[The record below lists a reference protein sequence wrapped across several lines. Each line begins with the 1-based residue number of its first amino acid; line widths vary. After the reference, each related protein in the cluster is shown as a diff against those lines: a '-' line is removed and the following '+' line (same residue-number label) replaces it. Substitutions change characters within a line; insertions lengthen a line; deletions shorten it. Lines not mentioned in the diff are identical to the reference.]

1 VGGAEAVLCGALPHV
16 SCFIDQPTLKLWG
29 TVAVPQRW
37 VVFSDLHMS
46 RRTSSVPHPSTRQGL
61 MLWRHLE
68 F

>member
-1 VGGAEAVLCGALPHV
+1 MGGAEAVLCGALPHV
-16 SCFIDQPTLKLWG
+16 SWG